1 MLNDTQAT
9 TLTQTQKKLTIKKDT
24 LRRLGEVSGD
34 GKPMVSTL
42 EICTRT
48 VICTTGSPSGSLCC

>member
-1 MLNDTQAT
+1 MLNDTQAA
-9 TLTQTQKKLTIKKDT
+9 TLPQIQKKLTIKKDT

-42 EICTRT
+42 EFCTRT
-48 VICTTGSPSGSLCC
+48 AICTGASPSGSLCC